1 MDQLEKYIN
10 DLSEPQDE
18 VLEALEKETYLNVLN
33 PRMISGHIQGKFLEF
48 LVRMIRP
55 RNILEIGSF
64 TGYSAICMARGM
76 EDGACLDTYE
86 IDDELELL
94 IKKFINLSRQED
106 KICLHIGSALELA
119 PLENKVYDLVFIDG
133 DKREYPAYYNM
144 LFEHRMV
151 HLGSIIIAD
160 NILWYG
166 KVAKPVEH
174 NDRHTAAI
182 VEFNAMVR
190 EDERVENVI
199 LPLRDGLN
207 ILRVKSL

>member
-151 HLGSIIIAD
+151 HPGSIIIAD

-166 KVAKPVEH
+166 KVAKPLEH

>member
-151 HLGSIIIAD
+151 HPGSIIIAD